1 MRPIFFYTGVFL
13 VGCSTLMLEIIQTRI
28 LSVVVWYHLAFF
40 VISLAMFG
48 LTAGAVWVYL
58 RRARFTEKTLSYDLS
73 YFSGLFALATAIC
86 LGVQMTLAPV
96 ITTAMTT
103 VWIWTELA
111 ICLSIPFF
119 FSGVVLSLALTR
131 SPFPV
136 GRVYGVD
143 LLGAAIGCLGA
154 LLLLNFTDG
163 PSAVLWVAAFVAG
176 GALAFSTSG
185 IGKAPDQKPALHSC
199 LRHHYWIVSILV
211 ICALINPHTDHGL
224 QPLAVKGK
232 FEFPGSHLLR
242 KWNSFSR
249 VAVEPVKR
257 GVPVM
262 WGPSPKMFG
271 EPWNVFQ
278 MDLNIDGDAGTTA
291 YRFTGNFD
299 DVGFLRYDVTN
310 LAYFLAGRERAAII
324 GVGGGRD
331 VLSAAL
337 FGLKN
342 ITGVEINPVFVHLL
356 TREPGFAKFTSVAA
370 LPGVQLVVDEGRSWM
385 ARTGE
390 FFDIIQMSLVD
401 TWAATG
407 AGAFTLS
414 ENGLYTVQAWKIF
427 LSRLTPKGVLTVS
440 RWYDAS
446 VPDETGRIASLAVA
460 TLMEMGITEP
470 RRHVFL
476 AAQGTVATL
485 VLSKSPLSA
494 SDIETLERAAAEYQH
509 EILMSPRRVPASD
522 TLLRII
528 TAVDRKSLDAYT
540 SSLAFDLTPPTD
552 DRPFF
557 FNQLPLSRPFQA
569 LAHAKNVLATG
580 PQGGGVRQ
588 GNLVA
593 TITLLML
600 FFISLIFVT
609 AAIIVPLRPALKD
622 VGLAVA
628 TRGTLYFALIGAGFM
643 MVEIGLLQRMT
654 VFLGHPIYSLS
665 VLLFS
670 LILTT
675 GIGSFLS
682 GTFTLH
688 NRSKITA
695 WAILTGGYLVILP
708 FVLGELFAAFD
719 HATLT
724 TRIAMCVIS
733 ITPAGLLLGFGFP
746 TGMRLIAAIDP
757 RPTPWF
763 WGINGAAGVLASI
776 SAIAVSLALGITA
789 TLIVGALCYFLLI
802 PVALA
807 LVRAKTLVQ
816 SKAVKFSKKQGPI
829 RNM

>member
-1 MRPIFFYTGVFL
+1 
-13 VGCSTLMLEIIQTRI
+13 
-28 LSVVVWYHLAFF
+28 
-40 VISLAMFG
+40 
-48 LTAGAVWVYL
+48 
-58 RRARFTEKTLSYDLS
+58 
-73 YFSGLFALATAIC
+73 
-86 LGVQMTLAPV
+86 
-96 ITTAMTT
+96 
-103 VWIWTELA
+103 
-111 ICLSIPFF
+111 
-119 FSGVVLSLALTR
+119 
-131 SPFPV
+131 
-136 GRVYGVD
+136 
-143 LLGAAIGCLGA
+143 
-154 LLLLNFTDG
+154 
-163 PSAVLWVAAFVAG
+163 
-176 GALAFSTSG
+176 
-185 IGKAPDQKPALHSC
+185 
-199 LRHHYWIVSILV
+199 
-211 ICALINPHTDHGL
+211 
-224 QPLAVKGK
+224 
-232 FEFPGSHLLR
+232 
-242 KWNSFSR
+242 
-249 VAVEPVKR
+249 
-257 GVPVM
+257 M

-271 EPWNVFQ
+271 ESWNVFQ

-291 YRFTGNFD
+291 YRFAGNFD

-310 LAYFLAGRERAAII
+310 LAYFLAGRERALII

-385 ARTGE
+385 ARNRE

-414 ENGLYTVQAWKIF
+414 ENGLYTVQAWKTF

-440 RWYDAS
+440 RWYDPT

-470 RRHVFL
+470 SRHLFL

-485 VLSKSPLSA
+485 VLSKSPLPA
-494 SDIETLERAAAEYQH
+494 SDIETLERAATEYQH

-569 LAHAKNVLATG
+569 FAHAKNVLATG

-593 TITLLML
+593 TITLLVL
-600 FFISLIFVT
+600 FFISLILVT
-609 AAIIVPLRPALKD
+609 AAVVVPLRPALKD
-622 VGLAVA
+622 VGFMVA
-628 TRGTLYFALIGAGFM
+628 TRGTLYFALIGTGFM

-654 VFLGHPIYSLS
+654 IFLGHPIYSLS

-675 GIGSFLS
+675 GLGSFLS
-682 GTFTLH
+682 EKLALDS
-688 NRSKITA
+688 RAKIAT
-695 WAILTGGYLVILP
+695 WAILTGGYLMLLP
-708 FVLGELFAAFD
+708 FVLRELFTAFND
-719 HATLT
+719 ATLT
-724 TRIAMCVIS
+724 VRAAICVLS
-733 ITPAGLLLGFGFP
+733 IMPAGLLLGFGFP
-746 TGMRLIAAIDP
+746 TGMRLISAIDS

-763 WGINGAAGVLASI
+763 WGINGAAGVLAAI
-776 SAIAVSLALGITA
+776 SAIAVSLALGITV
-789 TLIVGALCYFLLI
+789 TLILGALCYFLLI
-802 PVALA
+802 PVSLA
-807 LVRAKTLVQ
+807 LVRP
-816 SKAVKFSKKQGPI
+816 KALFQPKPVKISKKQA
-829 RNM
+829 R

>member
-1 MRPIFFYTGVFL
+1 
-13 VGCSTLMLEIIQTRI
+13 MLEIIQTRI

-86 LGVQMTLAPV
+86 LAVQMTLAPV
-96 ITTAMTT
+96 ISGAMTT
-103 VWIWTELA
+103 LWMWTELA

-119 FSGVVLSLALTR
+119 YSGVVMSLALTR

-143 LLGAAIGCLGA
+143 LLGAALGCLGA

-185 IGKAPDQKPALHSC
+185 IGKAPDQKPALHSY
-199 LRHHYWIVSILV
+199 LQHHYWIGSILV
-211 ICALINPHTDHGL
+211 LCALINPLTDHGL
-224 QPLAVKGK
+224 QPLTVKGK

-271 EPWNVFQ
+271 EPWKVFQ

-337 FGLKN
+337 FGLKS

-440 RWYDAS
+440 RWYDPT

-593 TITLLML
+593 TITLLVL

-665 VLLFS
+665 VLLFT
-670 LILTT
+670 LIVTT

-682 GTFTLH
+682 EKLTLA
-688 NRSKITA
+688 NRAKITT
-695 WAILTGGYLVILP
+695 WAIFTGGYLMILP

-724 TRIAMCVIS
+724 ARITICVIS

-746 TGMRLIAAIDP
+746 TGMRLVAAIDP

-807 LVRAKTLVQ
+807 LIQAKTLVQ
-816 SKAVKFSKKQGPI
+816 SKPVKFSKKQA
-829 RNM
+829 R

>member
-1 MRPIFFYTGVFL
+1 MKPLFFYLGVFL
-13 VGCSTLMLEIIQTRI
+13 ISASTLILEIIQTRI

-58 RRARFTEKTLSYDLS
+58 RRVRFTEKTLSYDLS
-73 YFSGLFALATAIC
+73 YFSGLFAFATAIC
-86 LGVQMTLAPV
+86 LAVQMTLAPV

-103 VWIWTELA
+103 IWIWTELA

-176 GALAFSTSG
+176 GALAFAGSG
-185 IGKAPDQKPALHSC
+185 IGKGPDQNPPLHSC
-199 LRHHYWIVSILV
+199 LRHHYWIISVLV
-211 ICALINPHTDHGL
+211 ICAVINPHTDQGL
-224 QPLAVKGK
+224 QPIVVKGN
-232 FEFPGSHLLR
+232 FEFPGSHLF
-242 KWNSFSR
+242 KQWNSFSR
-249 VAVEPVKR
+249 VVVGQVKR
-257 GVPVM
+257 GIPEM
-262 WGPSPKMFG
+262 WGPSPKMFDNK
-271 EPWNVFQ
+271 WSVYQ
-278 MDLNIDGDAGTTA
+278 TVLNIDGDAATYA
-291 YRFTGNFD
+291 YRFTGNLD
-299 DVGFLRYDVTN
+299 EVAFLRYDVTN
-310 LAYFLAGRERAAII
+310 LAYFLPDRERVLVI
-324 GVGGGRD
+324 GVGAGRD
-331 VLSAAL
+331 ILSAAL
-337 FGLKN
+337 FGRKK
-342 ITGVEINPVFVHLL
+342 ITGVEINPIFVQLL
-356 TREPGFAKFTSVAA
+356 TREPDFLDFNNVAA
-370 LPGVQLVVDEGRSWM
+370 LPGVHFVLDEGRSWL
-385 ARTGE
+385 ARSQE
-390 FFDIIQMSLVD
+390 SFDIIQMSLVD

-414 ENGLYTVQAWKIF
+414 ENGLYTVQAWKTF
-427 LSRLTPKGVLTVS
+427 LNRLTSQGVLTVS
-440 RWYDAS
+440 RWYDRS
-446 VPDETGRIASLAVA
+446 VPDETGRLISLAVA
-460 TLMEMGITEP
+460 TLMEMGIADP
-470 RRHVFL
+470 SRHVFL
-476 AAQGTVATL
+476 ASQGAVATL

-494 SDIETLERAAAEYQH
+494 SDIETLERQAAEYQH

-593 TITLLML
+593 TITLLVL

-688 NRSKITA
+688 NRTKITA

-724 TRIAMCVIS
+724 ARIAICVIS

-776 SAIAVSLALGITA
+776 GAIAVSLALGITA

-807 LVRAKTLVQ
+807 LVQPKTLVQ
-816 SKAVKFSKKQGPI
+816 SKPVKFSKKQA
-829 RNM
+829 R

>member
-1 MRPIFFYTGVFL
+1 MRPLFFYTGVFL
-13 VGCSTLMLEIIQTRI
+13 ISSSTLMLEIIQTRI

-48 LTAGAVWVYL
+48 LTVGAVWVYL
-58 RRARFTEKTLSYDLS
+58 RRVRFTEKTLSYDLS

-86 LGVQMTLAPV
+86 LSVQMTLAPV
-96 ITTAMTT
+96 ISGAMTT
-103 VWIWTELA
+103 LWIWTELA

-119 FSGVVLSLALTR
+119 YSGVVLSLALTR
-131 SPFPV
+131 SPFRI
-136 GRVYGVD
+136 GHVYGVD

-154 LLLLNFTDG
+154 LLLLNLTDG

-176 GALAFSTSG
+176 GALAFSGSS
-185 IGKAPDQKPALHSC
+185 IGKAPDQKPPLHSC
-199 LRHHYWIVSILV
+199 LQHRYWIFSILV
-211 ICALINPHTDHGL
+211 LCALINPHTDHGL

-232 FEFPGSHLLR
+232 FEFPGSYLLK

-249 VAVEPVKR
+249 VAIEPVKR

-291 YRFTGNFD
+291 YRFTGNLN
-299 DVGFLRYDVTN
+299 DVAFLRYDVTN
-310 LAYFLAGRERAAII
+310 LAYFLPDRERVLVI
-324 GVGGGRD
+324 GVGAGRD
-331 VLSAAL
+331 ILSAAL
-337 FGLKN
+337 FGRKK
-342 ITGVEINPVFVHLL
+342 ITGVEINPIFVQLL
-356 TREPGFAKFTSVAA
+356 TREPDFLNFNNVAR
-370 LPGVQLVVDEGRSWM
+370 LPGVQFVLDEGRSFL
-385 ARTGE
+385 ARSQE
-390 FFDIIQMSLVD
+390 SFDIIQMSLVD

-414 ENGLYTVQAWKIF
+414 ENGLYTVEAWKIF
-427 LSRLTPKGVLTVS
+427 LNRLTPRGVLTVS
-440 RWYDAS
+440 RWYDPR

-460 TLMEMGITEP
+460 TLMEMGIADP
-470 RRHVFL
+470 SRHVFL
-476 AAQGTVATL
+476 ASQGTIATL
-485 VLSKSPLSA
+485 VLSKSPFSA
-494 SDIETLERAAAEYQH
+494 SDIETLERTAAEYEH
-509 EILMSPRRVPASD
+509 EILMSPRRVPGSD
-522 TLLRII
+522 TLFRIV
-528 TAVDRKSLDAYT
+528 TASDRKSLDAYT
-540 SSLAFDLTPPTD
+540 SSLEYDLTPPTD

-593 TITLLML
+593 TLTLLVL

-609 AAIIVPLRPALKD
+609 AAIVIPLRPALKD

-628 TRGTLYFALIGAGFM
+628 TRGTLYFALIGSGFM

-654 VFLGHPIYSLS
+654 VFLGHPIYSLA

-675 GIGSFLS
+675 GMGSFLS
-682 GTFTLH
+682 EKVMLD
-688 NRSKITA
+688 NRVKITT
-695 WAILTGGYLVILP
+695 WAILTGGYLMILP
-708 FVLGELFAAFD
+708 FVLSELFAAFSD
-719 HATLT
+719 ANLT
-724 TRIAMCVIS
+724 ARIVLCVIS

-746 TGMRLIAAIDP
+746 TGMRLIASIDS

-776 SAIAVSLALGITA
+776 TAIAVSLALGIRA

-802 PVALA
+802 PVSLA
-807 LVRAKTLVQ
+807 LVQPKTLVQ
-816 SKAVKFSKKQGPI
+816 PKPVKFSKKQA
-829 RNM
+829 R